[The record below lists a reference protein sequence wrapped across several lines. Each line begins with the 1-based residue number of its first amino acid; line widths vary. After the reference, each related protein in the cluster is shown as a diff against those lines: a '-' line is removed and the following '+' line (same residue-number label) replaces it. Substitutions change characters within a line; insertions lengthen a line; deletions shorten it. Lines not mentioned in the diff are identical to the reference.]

1 MKLSYNQIE
10 SYAKNFDPALRGALI
25 YGPDHGLIQER
36 AAEIL
41 ARILPN
47 PDDPFAIT
55 DLTGDQVADD
65 PALLFDEIASM
76 NFFGGRKV
84 VRIREHAEKAAKTI
98 AELFKNPPVGAPK
111 ELGFLIVT
119 AEELTPKSALRI
131 LFEGSSDI
139 VALPCYHDEGAGLST
154 IIRQELHQRDLIAS
168 PDIIAYLS
176 DVLRGDRMLVRQEI
190 EKLDLYAGVERA
202 LTFAMVTS
210 CIGDL
215 AESTLDEIADYVAS
229 GNIIDADK
237 KLRKALSQGIVP
249 IVLLRSLSRHF
260 QRMAHVAVQI
270 EKGTSREQAVQQMRP
285 PLFFKQQPIFKKQLG
300 LWARTD
306 KIRRALNLL
315 YQAELRIKKG
325 GLSPELI
332 TERALSSICKQAAQ
346 R

>member
-10 SYAKNFDPALRGALI
+10 SYARNFDPALRGALI

-36 AAEIL
+36 SAEVL
-41 ARILPN
+41 KRILPN

-55 DLTGDQVADD
+55 YLTGEQIADD
-65 PALLFDEIASM
+65 PALLFDEISSM

-84 VRIREHAEKAAKTI
+84 IRIREHPEKAASAI
-98 AELFKNPPVGAPK
+98 VDLFKNPPVGTSQ
-111 ELGFLIVT
+111 ELGFLLIL
-119 AEELTPKSALRI
+119 AEELTPKSALRA
-131 LFEGSSDI
+131 LFEGGSDI
-139 VALPCYHDEGAGLST
+139 IALPCYHDEGAGLST
-154 IIRQELHQRDLIAS
+154 IIRQELHQRGLIAA

-190 EKLDLYAGVERA
+190 EKLDLYAGVERT
-202 LTFAMVTS
+202 LTFGMVTA

-215 AESTLDEIADYVAS
+215 AESTLDEIADYVAT
-229 GNIIDADK
+229 GNIIEADK

-260 QRMAHVAVQI
+260 QRMVHVVGQI
-270 EKGTSREQAVQQMRP
+270 EKGASLDQAVQQMRP

-325 GLSPELI
+325 GLSPELV
-332 TERALSSICKQAAQ
+332 TERTLSSICKQAMQ